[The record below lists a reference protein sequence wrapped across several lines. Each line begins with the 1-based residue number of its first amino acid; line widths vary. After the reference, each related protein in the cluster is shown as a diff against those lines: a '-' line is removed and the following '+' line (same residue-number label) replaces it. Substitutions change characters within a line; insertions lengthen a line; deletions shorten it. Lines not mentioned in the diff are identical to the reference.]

1 MSFQQGLSGLN
12 GAARSLDAIGN
23 NVANSNTVGFKGS
36 STVFADVFAG
46 AALGGSSNAIG
57 IGTQLSDVAQ
67 NFGQGNIT
75 VSSNPLDVAINGRG
89 FFRLN
94 ANGATSYSRN
104 GQFQLD
110 KDGYIVNSQGQR
122 LTGYSVNSA
131 GQIVPSAPVDLQIST
146 SDVAPV
152 ATTSAGITMNL
163 DSTKA
168 VLATTPAFSQTDTS
182 TFTSS
187 TSLVIYDSLGNAHTE
202 TLYFRKTGAG
212 VYATYGS
219 LDGGTAASLGTL
231 TFDSSGV
238 LQAPT
243 SVTTSLTIT
252 TGAVTPQSV
261 DIDFVGSTQYGSAF
275 TVSSLTQDGNAS
287 GRLTGFSIAQD
298 GTILG
303 RYSNGLT
310 RAQGQIVLANFTNP
324 QGLQPLG
331 NSSWAETADS
341 GQPLIGTANSGSF
354 GTMQSGAVEDSNIDL
369 TAELV
374 AMITAQRVY
383 QANAQTIKTQ
393 DQVLQ
398 TLVNLR

>member
-12 GAARSLDAIGN
+12 GAAKSLDAIGN

-46 AALGGSSNAIG
+46 AAFGGSSNSIG
-57 IGTQLSDVAQ
+57 IGTQLADVAQ
-67 NFGQGNIT
+67 NFGQGNIS

-89 FFRLN
+89 FFRMD
-94 ANGATSYSRN
+94 ANGAITYTRN

-110 KDGYIVNSQGQR
+110 KNGYVVNSQGQNV
-122 LTGYSVNSA
+122 TGYAVNSA
-131 GQIVPSAPVDLQIST
+131 GQVVPSAPVNLQIST
-146 SDVAPV
+146 SDIAPV
-152 ATTSAGITMNL
+152 ATTAATVVMNL

-168 VLATTPAFSQTDTS
+168 VLASTPAFNQTDTT

-187 TSLVIYDSLGNAHTE
+187 TSMVVYDSLGNPQTE
-202 TLYFRKTGAG
+202 TFYFRKTSPGA
-212 VYATYGS
+212 YATYGS
-219 LDGGTAASLGTL
+219 LNGGTAASLGTL
-231 TFDSSGV
+231 TFNSSGV

-243 SVTTSLTIT
+243 SLSATLTLT
-252 TGAVTPQSV
+252 NGAATPQSV
-261 DIDFVGSTQYGSAF
+261 TVDFAGSTQFGSPFA
-275 TVSSLTQDGNAS
+275 VSSLSQDGNAP
-287 GRLTGFSIAQD
+287 GRLTGFSVSQD

-310 RAQGQIVLANFTNP
+310 RAQGQIVLANFTNS

-341 GQPLIGTANSGSF
+341 GQPLVGTANTGSF
-354 GTMQSGAVEDSNIDL
+354 GTLQSGAVEDSNIDL

-383 QANAQTIKTQ
+383 QANAQTIKAQ

-398 TLVNLR
+398 TIVNLR